1 MWEGP
6 DTLGLISC
14 LVGTVLLF
22 IPVPASLQLIVWVG
36 GGAAV
41 LVMGIVAVA
50 KDSKIG
56 IGGIII
62 GALVIFIGL
71 AMQFLLH

>member
-14 LVGTVLLF
+14 IVGTVLLF
-22 IPVPASLQLIVWVG
+22 IPVPPSLQLIVWVG

-41 LVMGIVAVA
+41 LAMGIVAVA

-56 IGGIII
+56 IGGIIL
-62 GALVIFIGL
+62 GALVVAIGL
-71 AMQFLLH
+71 LMQFLIV

>member
-6 DTLGLISC
+6 DTVGLLSC
-14 LVGTVLLF
+14 IIGTVLLF
-22 IPVPASLQLIVWVG
+22 IPFQTLLMASIVLLG

-41 LVMGIVAVA
+41 LAMGIVAVA

-56 IGGIII
+56 IGGIILGGI
-62 GALVIFIGL
+62 LLFVWIFVVF
-71 AMQFLLH
+71 MM